1 MYDEV
6 EYFKKYTHPEFY
18 YPFQKRKTKMGTFT
32 LDITLDKDTYDYDY
46 YSKTVSFQQSQVC
59 LESNP
64 MALHEDFYYSS
75 QESIENFEWSQVNYG
90 GWAQGLT
97 KAFGGDESKFEEQES

>member
-1 MYDEV
+1 VSQIDKLIEELIFKESQKQNFKDAFSGFETHINNLFSEFEYELVMYDEV

-46 YSKTVSFQQSQVC
+46 YSKTVSFQQS
-59 LESNP
+59 
-64 MALHEDFYYSS
+64 
-75 QESIENFEWSQVNYG
+75 
-90 GWAQGLT
+90 
-97 KAFGGDESKFEEQES
+97 

>member
-46 YSKTVSFQQSQVC
+46 YSKTVSFQQS
-59 LESNP
+59 
-64 MALHEDFYYSS
+64 
-75 QESIENFEWSQVNYG
+75 
-90 GWAQGLT
+90 
-97 KAFGGDESKFEEQES
+97 